1 MGGESM
7 KIMIVEDEKPI
18 SQILQAYFKKAGY
31 DIIPVF
37 RGDEAIP
44 HIKKHKPDLVVL
56 DVMLPGRSGWDIL
69 KNIRKE
75 DLAPVIMLTALGDVP
90 NRLKGL
96 HEGADDYIPKPF
108 VADEVVARA
117 EAVLRR
123 VGKLQQNLQRFG
135 SLTINKAAHEV
146 SLFNELVELT
156 PRDTSVLFFLADHP
170 NRTFTREELIEYV
183 WGWDYEGSDRAVDLS
198 IKRIRKALQ
207 NWPNTEGEIK
217 TVRGMGYQFS
227 V

>member
-1 MGGESM
+1 
-7 KIMIVEDEKPI
+7 
-18 SQILQAYFKKAGY
+18 
-31 DIIPVF
+31 
-37 RGDEAIP
+37 
-44 HIKKHKPDLVVL
+44 
-56 DVMLPGRSGWDIL
+56 
-69 KNIRKE
+69 
-75 DLAPVIMLTALGDVP
+75 
-90 NRLKGL
+90 
-96 HEGADDYIPKPF
+96 DYIPKPF

-123 VGKLQQNLQRFG
+123 AGKLQLNLQRFG
-135 SLTINKAAHEV
+135 SLTINKVAHEV
-146 SLFNELVELT
+146 SLFNESIELT

-198 IKRIRKALQ
+198 IKRISKELQ
-207 NWPNTEGEIK
+207 NWPKHVGEIK

>member
-1 MGGESM
+1 M

-75 DLAPVIMLTALGDVP
+75 DLAPVIMLTALGEVP
-90 NRLKGL
+90 DRLKGL

-123 VGKLQQNLQRFG
+123 AGKIQQNLQRFG
-135 SLTINKAAHEV
+135 SLTINKVAHEV
-146 SLFNELVELT
+146 SLFNESIELT

>member
-1 MGGESM
+1 M

-56 DVMLPGRSGWDIL
+56 DVMLRAGSGCDIL
-69 KNIRKE
+69 QSIRKE
-75 DLAPVIMLTALGDVP
+75 DLAPVIMLTARVEVP
-90 NRLKGL
+90 DRLIGL
-96 HEGADDYIPKPF
+96 HGGEDDYIHKAS

-123 VGKLQQNLQRFG
+123 AGKLQQNLQRFG
-135 SLTINKAAHEV
+135 PLTINKV
-146 SLFNELVELT
+146 
-156 PRDTSVLFFLADHP
+156 
-170 NRTFTREELIEYV
+170 
-183 WGWDYEGSDRAVDLS
+183 
-198 IKRIRKALQ
+198 
-207 NWPNTEGEIK
+207 
-217 TVRGMGYQFS
+217 
-227 V
+227 

>member
-1 MGGESM
+1 
-7 KIMIVEDEKPI
+7 
-18 SQILQAYFKKAGY
+18 YFKKAGY

-75 DLAPVIMLTALGDVP
+75 DLAPVIMLTALGEVP
-90 NRLKGL
+90 DRLKGL
-96 HEGADDYIPKPF
+96 TEGADDYIPKPF
-108 VADEVVARA
+108 VADAVVARA

-123 VGKLQQNLQRFG
+123 AGKLQLNLQRFG
-135 SLTINKAAHEV
+135 SLTINKVAHEV
-146 SLFNELVELT
+146 SLFNDSIELT
-156 PRDTSVLFFLADHP
+156 TADTSVLSFLA
-170 NRTFTREELIEYV
+170 NQSTQAFTREELIYYV
-183 WGWDYEGSDRAVDLS
+183 WGWNYEGSDRAVDIS

-207 NWPNTEGEIK
+207 NWPSTEG
-217 TVRGMGYQFS
+217 
-227 V
+227 

>member
-1 MGGESM
+1 M

-37 RGDEAIP
+37 RGDGAIL

>member
-1 MGGESM
+1 M

-75 DLAPVIMLTALGDVP
+75 DLAPVIMLTALGEVP
-90 NRLKGL
+90 DRLKGL
-96 HEGADDYIPKPF
+96 NEGADAYIPKPF

-123 VGKLQQNLQRFG
+123 AGKLQLNLQRFG
-135 SLTINKAAHEV
+135 SLTINKVAHEV
-146 SLFNELVELT
+146 SLFNESIELT

-170 NRTFTREELIEYV
+170 NRTFTREELIEYG
-183 WGWDYEGSDRAVDLS
+183 WGWDWEGGDRAVDVP
-198 IKRIRKALQ
+198 IKRIRKVLQ
-207 NWPNTEGEIK
+207 NWLNTEREIK
-217 TVRGMGYQFS
+217 IIHGMVYKYS

>member
-1 MGGESM
+1 
-7 KIMIVEDEKPI
+7 

-75 DLAPVIMLTALGDVP
+75 DLAPVIMLTALGEVP
-90 NRLKGL
+90 DRLKGL

-123 VGKLQQNLQRFG
+123 AGKLQQNLQRFG
-135 SLTINKAAHEV
+135 SLTINKVAHEV
-146 SLFNELVELT
+146 SLFNESIELT

>member
-1 MGGESM
+1 M

-75 DLAPVIMLTALGDVP
+75 DLAPVIMLTALGEVP
-90 NRLKGL
+90 DRLKGL
-96 HEGADDYIPKPF
+96 NEGADDYIPKPF

-123 VGKLQQNLQRFG
+123 AGKLQQNLQRFG
-135 SLTINKAAHEV
+135 SLTINKVAHEV
-146 SLFNELVELT
+146 SLFNESIELT

>member
-1 MGGESM
+1 M

-18 SQILQAYFKKAGY
+18 SQVLQAYFKKAGY

-37 RGDEAIP
+37 RGDEAISL
-44 HIKKHKPDLVVL
+44 IKQQKPDLVVL

-69 KNIRKE
+69 KHIRKD
-75 DLAPVIMLTALGDVP
+75 DLAPVIMLTALGEVP
-90 NRLKGL
+90 DRLKGL

-135 SLTINKAAHEV
+135 SLTINKVAHEV
-146 SLFNELVELT
+146 SLFNESVELT
-156 PRDTSVLFFLADHP
+156 PKDTSVLFFLADHP

-198 IKRIRKALQ
+198 IKRIRKALKD
-207 NWPNTEGEIK
+207 WPNTEGEIK

>member
-1 MGGESM
+1 M

-75 DLAPVIMLTALGDVP
+75 DLAPVIMLTALGEVP
-90 NRLKGL
+90 DRLKGL

-123 VGKLQQNLQRFG
+123 AGKLQQNLQRFG
-135 SLTINKAAHEV
+135 SLTINKVAHEV
-146 SLFNELVELT
+146 SLFNESIELT

>member
-1 MGGESM
+1 
-7 KIMIVEDEKPI
+7 
-18 SQILQAYFKKAGY
+18 KA
-31 DIIPVF
+31 
-37 RGDEAIP
+37 
-44 HIKKHKPDLVVL
+44 
-56 DVMLPGRSGWDIL
+56 
-69 KNIRKE
+69 
-75 DLAPVIMLTALGDVP
+75 DLAPVIMLTALGEVP
-90 NRLKGL
+90 DRLKGL
-96 HEGADDYIPKPF
+96 HEGADEYIPKPS

-123 VGKLQQNLQRFG
+123 AGNLQQKLQRSG
-135 SLTINKAAHEV
+135 SLTINKVAHEV
-146 SLFNELVELT
+146 SLFNEYIELT
-156 PRDTSVLFFLADHP
+156 PGNTSVLFSLADHA

>member
-1 MGGESM
+1 M

-75 DLAPVIMLTALGDVP
+75 DLAPVIMLTALGEVP
-90 NRLKGL
+90 DRLKGL

-123 VGKLQQNLQRFG
+123 AGKLQQNLQRFG
-135 SLTINKAAHEV
+135 SLTINKVAHEV
-146 SLFNELVELT
+146 SLFNESIELT

-217 TVRGMGYQFS
+217 TVLGIGYEFRL
-227 V
+227 